1 MHIYTRTNE
10 RTKNARKNT

>member
-10 RTKNARKNT
+10 GTKNARKNT